1 MTEQQYQY
9 LYNLN
14 KKIND
19 GTSSK
24 EDKERY
30 VKVLRDTNIITQE
43 QYNNYESQT
52 DNNNLF
58 KAILLVGAFVLVA
71 YLVSKSN
78 E

>member
-24 EDKERY
+24 EDKEDY

-58 KAILLVGAFVLVA
+58 KAF
-71 YLVSKSN
+71 
-78 E
+78 

>member
-1 MTEQQYQY
+1 MTEQQYQD

-58 KAILLVGAFVLVA
+58 KVILLVGAFALVA
-71 YLVSKSN
+71 YLLSKSS

>member
-14 KKIND
+14 KKINN

-24 EDKERY
+24 EDKEHY

-58 KAILLVGAFVLVA
+58 KAILLVGAFALVA

>member
-24 EDKERY
+24 EDKEDY

-58 KAILLVGAFVLVA
+58 KAILLVGAYALVA
-71 YLVSKSN
+71 YSL
-78 E
+78 

>member
-58 KAILLVGAFVLVA
+58 KVILLVGAFALVA
-71 YLVSKSN
+71 YLLSKSN

>member
-58 KAILLVGAFVLVA
+58 KAILLVGAFALVA

>member
-24 EDKERY
+24 EDKEDY

-58 KAILLVGAFVLVA
+58 KAILLVGAFALVA
-71 YLVSKSN
+71 YLLSKSS

>member
-24 EDKERY
+24 EDKEDY

-58 KAILLVGAFVLVA
+58 KAILLVGAFALVA
-71 YLVSKSN
+71 YLVSKSS

>member
-58 KAILLVGAFVLVA
+58 KAILLVGAFALVV
-71 YLVSKSN
+71 YLLSKSN